1 MDAMVVSK
9 VFRGTVTLSRPEAI
23 PNAWRATK
31 FGKPTRAR
39 MDSRTH
45 QIFGKIQIVSTRLIQ
60 SGGTID
66 VRRRVPRWNE
76 NSLVGHHLVSQ
87 NREFSLVYDPILG

>member
-1 MDAMVVSK
+1 MPARYKIWQTHTS
-9 VFRGTVTLSRPEAI
+9 
-23 PNAWRATK
+23 PNGFQDSIK
-31 FGKPTRAR
+31 F
-39 MDSRTH
+39 
-45 QIFGKIQIVSTRLIQ
+45 FGRFKFYSTRLIQ

-87 NREFSLVYDPILG
+87 NREFSLVYDPILGREQLIKIIAKSDGSER